1 MAIVDSSNDSYIV
14 GVTSSIGISL
24 RESIGN
30 LSEGVGISISL
41 GLTVSFTFAMES
53 TISTTIDTTISTTID
68 TTISTTIAK
77 MSTVSN
83 STVAR
88 YSTMAIVDSSND
100 SYIVGVT
107 SSIGISLRESI
118 GNLSE
123 GVGISFRFAM
133 ESTIS
138 TTIDTTISTTI
149 DPV

>member
-1 MAIVDSSNDSYIV
+1 
-14 GVTSSIGISL
+14 
-24 RESIGN
+24 
-30 LSEGVGISISL
+30 
-41 GLTVSFTFAMES
+41 MES
-53 TISTTIDTTISTTID
+53 TISTTID

-100 SYIVGVT
+100 SNIVWVT

-123 GVGISFRFAM
+123 GVGIS
-133 ESTIS
+133 IS
-138 TTIDTTISTTI
+138 LGLTVSHGNGGQNNKGEGSHLAWCFGDSLTVTG
-149 DPV
+149 PH